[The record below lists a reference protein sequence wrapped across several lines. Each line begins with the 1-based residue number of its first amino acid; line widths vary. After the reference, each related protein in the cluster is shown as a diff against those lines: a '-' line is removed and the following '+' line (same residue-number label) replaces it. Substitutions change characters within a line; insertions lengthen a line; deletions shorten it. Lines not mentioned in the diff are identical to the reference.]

1 MPKLLLFACLLPLS
15 MLAQPEDWETFK
27 SFEGRFKVQVPGE
40 MTTSIDS
47 VETPVGP
54 LAYTTLYYQPPKD
67 DKQAEN
73 LMYMVSFCDY
83 PEGALHQDSAAL
95 LEEFFET
102 TMEAGAFSID
112 GALQYQTER
121 NLGEAKGRFWRIDYL
136 DGNAVLKTWAL
147 VSGNRF
153 YSLQTATVK
162 TKTLNASND
171 RFFDSFK
178 IIPPEAGP

>member
-15 MLAQPEDWETFK
+15 VLAQPGDWEVFK

-112 GALQYQTER
+112 GALQYQSER

-136 DGNAVLKTWAL
+136 DGDAVLKTWAL